1 MLDCGRLPPPQVSAV
16 QLKHVLSL
24 IIASVLAGCGGPELA
39 ESPPEPERRPTVF
52 DPLTGTLDRARG
64 VQQTL
69 DAQAA
74 EQRRRIEDAE
84 R

>member
-1 MLDCGRLPPPQVSAV
+1 MQPKRA
-16 QLKHVLSL
+16 
-24 IIASVLAGCGGPELA
+24 IWIALALLLAGCGGGEPSQ
-39 ESPPEPERRPTVF
+39 ESTSEASEPAPRRETVF
-52 DPLTGTLDRARG
+52 DPLTSTIDRAQG